1 MKLVLTGG
9 GTGGHVFGGVA
20 IAQEFLSQSKGNDV
34 LFIGSAYG
42 LETRLVPKAG
52 FKLATIKV
60 GRLVGQSR
68 FRQVLTFLQLPLA
81 VLQCMVLLK
90 RFGADAVVG
99 VGGFAAGPCILA
111 ARLLGIPTGVL
122 EQNSVAG
129 FTNRVAAKL
138 ANQIFLAFE
147 EVPEGFPRH
156 KCIVTGNP
164 ARSQLRPK
172 VTKTDEPF
180 TVFAFGGSQG
190 ATGINQLMV
199 GMVKKLKADGADV
212 RVIHQTGEKDFE
224 KVVAEYEGLEGVEAH
239 KFIDNMQDM
248 YDRASLIVCRAGSGT
263 ISELGATANAAV
275 FVPFPFAAGN
285 HQEVNARAVERA
297 GGARVLLQ
305 GKATPDDLVAIV
317 KELRADRQKL
327 MAMRTRMAAFYKA
340 DAAHRIV
347 ENMKGRALGSPRV
360 YSG

>member
-20 IAQEFLSQSKGNDV
+20 IAQEFLGQSKGNEV
-34 LFIGSAYG
+34 LFVGSAYG

-52 FKLATIKV
+52 FKLETIKV

-68 FRQVLTFLQLPLA
+68 LTQLLTMLQLPLA
-81 VLQCMVLLK
+81 VLRCMVILL

-111 ARLLGIPTGVL
+111 ARILGIPTGVL

-129 FTNRVAAKL
+129 FTNKVAAKL
-138 ANQIFLAFE
+138 ADQVFLAFE
-147 EVPEGFPRH
+147 EVPAGFPAH
-156 KCIVTGNP
+156 KCVVTGNP

-172 VTKTDEPF
+172 VTKADDPF

-190 ATGINQLMV
+190 ATGINKLLV
-199 GMVKKLKADGADV
+199 GAV
-212 RVIHQTGEKDFE
+212 RLLRERGVPISVIHQTGEGDYDW
-224 KVVAEYEGLEGVEAH
+224 VAGEYAGAPGVEAH
-239 KFIDNMQDM
+239 KFIDDMQAM
-248 YDRASLIVCRAGSGT
+248 YDRASLVVCRAGSGT

-285 HQEVNARAVERA
+285 HQEVNARAVEKA
-297 GGARVLLQ
+297 GGARVLRQ
-305 GKATPDDLVAIV
+305 QDARPEDLAAVIE
-317 KELRADRQKL
+317 ELRADHGKL
-327 MAMRTRMAAFYKA
+327 MAMRTRMAAFYRA

-347 ENMKGRALGSPRV
+347 ELMKRRALGAV
-360 YSG
+360 KA